1 MKQNQI
7 SPQQGL
13 FKAITRYKLTGLK
26 IFLALLNEKVP
37 ETHVHLTRENIWII
51 LVRELLVLL
60 DFWLT
65 AKAATLIFISG
76 HGSAISSA

>member
-13 FKAITRYKLTGLK
+13 IKAITRYKLTGLK

-37 ETHVHLTRENIWII
+37 ETDIHLTRENIWII
-51 LVRELLVLL
+51 LVRELLVL

-65 AKAATLIFISG
+65 AKAATLIFIPG
-76 HGSAISSA
+76 HGPAISSA